1 MKFVTNKNE
10 IYYFGVGMIF
20 DENFILLI
28 IIGINVNTYVNTV
41 KINPDVF
48 MRNGTVENFII
59 KKLIPF
65 FIFGLNTGDRFGD
78 KTIYLRRD
86 RIDFHVD
93 LCYNINEYIIST
105 KTPNHYDIERVNS
118 FLSENSDDFINYVKD
133 VMNGN
138 E

>member
-1 MKFVTNKNE
+1 
-10 IYYFGVGMIF
+10 MIL
-20 DENFILLI
+20 DENFIPLI
-28 IIGINVNTYVNTV
+28 IIGVNVNTSVNTV

-78 KTIYLRRD
+78 KTIYLRRG

-93 LCYNINEYIIST
+93 LCYNINEYITST
-105 KTPNHYDIERVNS
+105 KTPNHYDMERVNS
-118 FLSENSDDFINYVKD
+118 FLSEVSDDFVNYVKD